1 MGFMESR
8 RQALAVF
15 ASAAGLTPLVGWLAG
30 RRRPAGP
37 GAFPVER
44 TDAAWRAALTPAQYR
59 ILRGGG
65 TERPFS
71 SALDHETRAGTFVC
85 AGCERPLFSS
95 AHKFDSGTG
104 WPSFD
109 APMTGAVL
117 TRLDLSW
124 LMVRTEVLC
133 TGCGGHLGHCFSD
146 GPETT
151 GLRYCI
157 NGLALEF
164 QPVLTS

>member
-1 MGFMESR
+1 MESR
-8 RQALAVF
+8 RQVLAVL
-15 ASAAGLTPLVGWLAG
+15 AAAAGLTPLVGWLAG
-30 RRRPAGP
+30 RHARVEP
-37 GAFPVER
+37 GTFPVER
-44 TDAAWRAALTPAQYR
+44 SDAAWRAALTPAQYR

-65 TERPFS
+65 TEWPYS
-71 SALDHETRAGTFVC
+71 SELDHETRNGTFVC
-85 AGCERPLFSS
+85 AGCGRPLFSS

-109 APMTGAVL
+109 APMADAVV

-124 LMVRTEVLC
+124 LMVRTEVVC
-133 TGCGGHLGHCFSD
+133 AGCGGHLGHCFSD

-164 QPVLTS
+164 QAA